1 MKNSINNKDL
11 IFIFFG
17 GTMRGIFGAGV
28 VTSLQEQNV
37 YDRIH
42 SIYAISAGAHDAA
55 YFLARDTKLG
65 SSIYYE
71 DLILKDKFIKNRK
84 SKFLYELFLRLI
96 SKKNKVKSLVDI
108 DYLIEV
114 EESNKRL
121 KIEEIYKSSIPF
133 YIRLFNMKEK
143 REEYVNG
150 KTNILEKLHAAAA
163 ATPFYNKK
171 IKINGNFYTDGDLL
185 SRIIDKNLEK
195 VIQEHSDKKIFL
207 VFNDS
212 KKDRFSRET
221 YFENFVWAILLFAF
235 LRKTYVFKKLNLAKE
250 KNKLEKI
257 CALSNIAIIEPD
269 FDLSVFCEDK
279 EALMKLYQDG
289 IKKTDKIFK

>member
-212 KKDRFSRET
+212 KVIPARLHGKKET
-221 YFENFVWAILLFAF
+221 GGAIEIFLLAKTKPPLSISLQAFNLLFGF
-235 LRKTYVFKKLNLAKE
+235 MRQKLA
-250 KNKLEKI
+250 I
-257 CALSNIAIIEPD
+257 CRQKVSMN
-269 FDLSVFCEDK
+269 
-279 EALMKLYQDG
+279 
-289 IKKTDKIFK
+289 